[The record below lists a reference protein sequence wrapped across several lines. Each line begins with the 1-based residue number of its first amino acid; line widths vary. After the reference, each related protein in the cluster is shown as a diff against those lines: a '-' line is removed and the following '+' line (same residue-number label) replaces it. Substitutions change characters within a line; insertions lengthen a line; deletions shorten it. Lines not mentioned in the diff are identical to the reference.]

1 MWNFGA
7 EIWKVAEP
15 NKNVVDIVQVQR
27 SAIVLIVEVAE
38 LGQCV
43 G

>member
-15 NKNVVDIVQVQR
+15 NQNVADIVQVQR
-27 SAIVLIVEVAE
+27 STIVLIVEVAE
-38 LGQCV
+38 LGQSV